1 MMYNYFIMIIKNVLQ
16 SAESYTHDNWIYRD
30 VYVSF
35 SRLYYIIDGEAY
47 YEENGKAVRFKKGHL
62 YLTPVKKCFTL
73 YENPSDKLL
82 HTYSHIII
90 LPSVE
95 SFTEIKVEPNTP
107 LSDAVSLWRKY
118 IDSDDQEFLKNVI
131 QFVLSCIDTKYS
143 QGNSL
148 ADQVKKYIDGLS
160 DFNFSME
167 TLSGYLGYT
176 REHITRSFLSSYGT
190 TPKQYFNS
198 YRMTVALEKLVN
210 GSRIKEV
217 SDYLNFSSPY
227 AFSKAFKKHYGLS
240 PEKYLLTLDIK

>member
-1 MMYNYFIMIIKNVLQ
+1 MRYSIGVDIGGTNIRLAVVNEDGKIIAVNKQRTKKMSNPIDLVNQIEELYNSVNASQY
-16 SAESYTHDNWIYRD
+16 D
-30 VYVSF
+30 VEGMGVGVPGPVQQKTGYV
-35 SRLYYIIDGEAY
+35 
-47 YEENGKAVRFKKGHL
+47 H
-62 YLTPVKKCFTL
+62 
-73 YENPSDKLL
+73 
-82 HTYSHIII
+82 
-90 LPSVE
+90 
-95 SFTEIKVEPNTP
+95 
-107 LSDAVSLWRKY
+107 
-118 IDSDDQEFLKNVI
+118 
-131 QFVLSCIDTKYS
+131 VLSNI
-143 QGNSL
+143 
-148 ADQVKKYIDGLS
+148 GLS

-167 TLSGYLGYT
+167 ILSGYLGYT